1 MNDKKIYDK
10 FIQKKTT
17 HKSENTTNAY
27 IIETRMFFRFINNEY
42 QSLYAGY
49 VPEEITEYNF
59 CKNGSIFNYD
69 LVDSYR
75 DFLLTNYASSSVQK
89 KLSMACNLIKFLGLN
104 GVVADTSFLSSIEDV
119 RVFRKDVKFLTAP
132 QRRQLIESLEGANT
146 KESYRDYVMI
156 MTILT
161 IGLRGF
167 EVRGL
172 QISNIDW
179 DNKTITFYGK
189 GDEKT
194 NVREDEIVKSTVIV
208 SDFLLNLFK
217 TYIEK
222 YRYTPPS
229 DYKIQDI
236 LFPSKYG
243 KMMSQKSLGNLVR
256 KRLRLAGFDENVVK
270 DITPHKI
277 RATFITSLVEKNI
290 HPLVIKDLARH
301 QSLTTT
307 TRYTGLDLNL
317 GKDIMNSLMSDYY
330 NNTDKTGGI

>member
-194 NVREDEIVKSTVIV
+194 NVREDEIIKSTVIV
-208 SDFLLNLFK
+208 SDFLLSLFK
-217 TYIEK
+217 THIEK

-229 DYKIQDI
+229 NYEIQDI

-243 KMMSQKSLGNLVR
+243 KMMAQKSLGNLVR
-256 KRLRLAGFDENVVK
+256 KRLRLAGFDKNVVK

>member
-75 DFLLTNYASSSVQK
+75 DFLLTNYASSSVRK

-301 QSLTTT
+301 QSLATT

>member
-307 TRYTGLDLNL
+307 TRYTALDLNL